1 MSELRTSVVIDLAGN
16 LQRRAQQYGRALT
29 GFSER
34 GQRDMSRLSAASTT
48 AGRSLDMLAG
58 RTTAIIAGAGAAY
71 AASSQVI
78 DSARLD
84 KKLIQIQQTA
94 GATAEQSAELRKEL
108 LAMQQQTGQSLDSLL
123 SGFNN
128 LVQAGLDWEKSL
140 ATVKAINPA
149 LAVTGSQAE
158 VLSSAMTVAAEAF
171 DFDLSKISTAIQL
184 IDQMTKAG
192 RLGNAELE
200 DLSSIFARVGTN
212 AKSAG
217 LEFEQTLGLIEQLSL
232 IERNPERLATLVDS
246 TLRIFTNQNY
256 MTTAQTT
263 TGVRFY
269 DAEGERRAALDVLD
283 DIAAKFRQFK
293 TTEQGNAA
301 LGSAFGQADQDTIKG
316 LRILLSG
323 GALQSARTMS
333 SEIRDAGGTI
343 ARDLP
348 GALENSIDQ
357 VGRLKGALRDA
368 ADEFAQPVND
378 AIESGIKYL
387 LDEKQ
392 LSGKEILAGG
402 AAGILGGALLMKG
415 GGKLL
420 QKAGGL
426 GMGVAAGKAL
436 EQVAGVQPVYVVN
449 MPGDGFGMGGLRPR
463 LPGGRGGRSNLPRL
477 PGPAGAVA
485 SGGAA
490 GTLAR
495 AGAFIGTRVVPVAA
509 AGAAGW
515 EIGDKL
521 INPMIEGTEIGHQI
535 GRATAQLMAMLGS
548 KTARDALDAEARS
561 KAQLDIRVSDDRVR
575 VTPTSDSM
583 DLDVSGSSMLM
594 P

>member
-1 MSELRTSVVIDLAGN
+1 MSELRTSVIIDLTGN
-16 LQRRAQQYGRALT
+16 LQRRAQQYGRALS
-29 GFSER
+29 GFSDR
-34 GQRDMSRLSAASTT
+34 GQRDMSRLAAATSS
-48 AGRSLDMLAG
+48 AGRGLDSLAS
-58 RTTAIIAGAGAAY
+58 RTSAVIVGAGTAY
-71 AASSQVI
+71 AASRQII

-94 GATAEQSAELRKEL
+94 GATAEQSAALRKEL

-123 SGFNN
+123 NGFNN

-158 VLSSAMTVAAEAF
+158 VLSSALTVAAEAF
-171 DFDLSKISTAIQL
+171 DFDLSKISTATDL
-184 IDQMTKAG
+184 IDQMTAAG

-217 LEFEQTLGLIEQLSL
+217 LEFEQTLGMIEQLSL

-256 MTTAQTT
+256 MTTAQKT

-301 LGSAFGQADQDTIKG
+301 LGAAFGQADQDTIKG

-323 GALQSARTMS
+323 GALQSARDMS
-333 SEIRDAGGTI
+333 AEIRDASGTI

-368 ADEFAQPVND
+368 ADDFAQPIND

-402 AAGILGGALLMKG
+402 AVGLLGGALALKG

-426 GMGVAAGKAL
+426 LGGVAAGKAL

-449 MPGDGFGMGGLRPR
+449 MPNTGLSSGDLMPR
-463 LPGGRGGRSNLPRL
+463 LPGRSGGAPRTRVPRL
-477 PGPAGAVA
+477 PGPAGSIAT
-485 SGGAA
+485 STS
-490 GTLAR
+490 TLAR
-495 AGAFIGTRVVPVAA
+495 AGAFIGTRGVPLLA
-509 AGAAGW
+509 AGSAGW
-515 EIGDKL
+515 EIGDKI
-521 INPMIEGTEIGHQI
+521 INPLIEGTEVAHQI
-535 GRATAQLMAMLGS
+535 GRVTAQLMAALGS
-548 KTARDALDAEARS
+548 QTARDALDAEARA

>member
-1 MSELRTSVVIDLAGN
+1 MSELRTSVVIDLTGN
-16 LQRRAQQYGRALT
+16 LQRRAQQYGRALS
-29 GFSER
+29 GFSDR
-34 GQRDMSRLSAASTT
+34 GQRDMSRLAAATT
-48 AGRSLDMLAG
+48 SAGRGLDSLAS
-58 RTTAIIAGAGAAY
+58 RTSAVIVGAGTAY
-71 AASSQVI
+71 AASRQII

-123 SGFNN
+123 NGFNN

-140 ATVKAINPA
+140 ATVKAINPTM
-149 LAVTGSQAE
+149 AVTGSRAE
-158 VLSSAMTVAAEAF
+158 VLSSALTVAAKAF
-171 DFDLSKISTAIQL
+171 DFDLAKANEAAEIL
-184 IDQMTKAG
+184 DRMTKAG
-192 RLGNAELE
+192 RMGNAELE
-200 DLSSIFARVGTN
+200 DLSGIFARVGVN
-212 AKSAG
+212 AKAAG
-217 LEFEQTLGLIEQLSL
+217 LDFAQTLGIIEELSQTYK
-232 IERNPERLATLVDS
+232 EPERLATLVDS
-246 TLRIFTNQNY
+246 TLRIFTNQKY
-256 MTTAQTT
+256 LDKAQET
-263 TGVRFY
+263 TGIRFY

-283 DIAAKFRQFK
+283 DIAAKFKQFK
-293 TTEQGNAA
+293 TREQGDAA
-301 LGSAFGQADQDTIKG
+301 LSAAFGEVDLDTLKG
-316 LRILLSG
+316 LRLLLEPGTLSN
-323 GALQSARTMS
+323 ARTMS
-333 SEIRDAGGTI
+333 AGIRDASGTI

-426 GMGVAAGKAL
+426 GVGVAAGKAL

-449 MPGDGFGMGGLRPR
+449 MPSGGFGAGDLMPR
-463 LPGGRGGRSNLPRL
+463 LPGSGNRNGRTRVPRL
-477 PGPAGAVA
+477 PGPAGSIAT
-485 SGGAA
+485 STGA
-490 GTLAR
+490 LAR

-515 EIGDKL
+515 EIGDKI
-521 INPMIEGTEIGHQI
+521 INPLIEGTEVAHQI
-535 GRATAQLMAMLGS
+535 GRVTAQLMAALGS
-548 KTARDALDAEARS
+548 QTARDALDAEARA

>member
-1 MSELRTSVVIDLAGN
+1 MSELRTSVVIDLTGN
-16 LQRRAQQYGRALT
+16 LQRRAQQYGRALS
-29 GFSER
+29 GFSDR
-34 GQRDMSRLSAASTT
+34 GQRDMSRLAAATT
-48 AGRSLDMLAG
+48 SAGRGLDSLAS
-58 RTTAIIAGAGAAY
+58 RTSAVIVGAGTAY
-71 AASSQVI
+71 AASRQII

-123 SGFNN
+123 NGFNN

-140 ATVKAINPA
+140 ATVKAINPTM
-149 LAVTGSQAE
+149 AVTGSRAE
-158 VLSSAMTVAAEAF
+158 VLSSALTVAAKAF
-171 DFDLSKISTAIQL
+171 DFDLAKANEAMEIL
-184 IDQMTKAG
+184 DRMTKAG
-192 RLGNAELE
+192 RMGNAELE
-200 DLSSIFARVGTN
+200 DLSSIFARVGVN
-212 AKSAG
+212 AKAAG
-217 LEFEQTLGLIEQLSL
+217 LDFAQTLGIIEELSQTYK
-232 IERNPERLATLVDS
+232 EPERLATLVDS
-246 TLRIFTNQNY
+246 TLRIFTNQKY
-256 MTTAQTT
+256 LDKAQET
-263 TGVRFY
+263 TGIRFY

-283 DIAAKFRQFK
+283 DIAAKFKQFK
-293 TTEQGNAA
+293 TREQGDTA
-301 LGSAFGQADQDTIKG
+301 LSAAFGEVDLDTLKG
-316 LRILLSG
+316 LRLLLEPGTLSN
-323 GALQSARTMS
+323 ARTMS
-333 SEIRDAGGTI
+333 SEIRDASGTI
-343 ARDLP
+343 AKDLP
-348 GALENSIDQ
+348 EAIENSIDQ
-357 VGRLKGALRDA
+357 VERLKGALRSA
-368 ADEFAQPVND
+368 ADDFAQPIND
-378 AIESGIKYL
+378 AIKDSIKYL

-402 AAGILGGALLMKG
+402 AAGILLGGAMLKG

-449 MPGDGFGMGGLRPR
+449 MPGDGFGMGNLRAR

-535 GRATAQLMAMLGS
+535 GRVTAQLMAALGS
-548 KTARDALDAEARS
+548 QTARDALDAEARS